1 MDKQK
6 YLNCYIFSGLTKM
19 LKDFNID
26 GEPEKVTRIEVVT
39 ALRCAAE
46 RIGNEIPSDFTG
58 RQ

>member
-26 GEPEKVTRIEVVT
+26 GEPEKVTRIEVVI

-46 RIGNEIPSDFTG
+46 RIGNEIPLDFTG

>member
-26 GEPEKVTRIEVVT
+26 GEPEKVTRIGV
-39 ALRCAAE
+39 L
-46 RIGNEIPSDFTG
+46 
-58 RQ
+58 